1 MNKMWSKG
9 DYYEVKPHNIRRIIW
24 FVINAIVFPCVPM
37 IIRRWLL
44 LLFGAN
50 VGAPEIARTAKIF
63 APWNLVMRSGCIGPH
78 VELYNKGKIELGD
91 GVVLS
96 QDSYLCTASHDITD
110 DRMRLVTKSIII
122 GDNVW
127 IASRAVILPG
137 VRIGEGAVVAAGA
150 VVTKDVE
157 PWTVVGGNPAKFIK
171 KRVLAGETNG

>member
-9 DYYEVKPHNIRRIIW
+9 GYCEEKPHNVKRIIW
-24 FVINAIVFPCVPM
+24 LAINTIMFPCVPM

-50 VGAPEIARTAKIF
+50 IGTPEISGMAKIY
-63 APWNLVMRSGCIGPH
+63 APWNLVMRSGCIGPR
-78 VELYNKGKIELGD
+78 VELYNKGRIELGD

-96 QDSYLCTASHDITD
+96 QGSYLCTASHDITD
-110 DRMRLVTKSIII
+110 DRMRLITKPIII

-127 IASRAVILPG
+127 VASRAIIIPG
-137 VRIGEGAVVAAGA
+137 VKIGEGAVIAAGA

-157 PWTVVGGNPAKFIK
+157 PWTVVGGNPARFLK
-171 KRVLAGETNG
+171 KRVLAD